1 MATKT
6 HLLLEDIIQEITINK
21 KVPKL
26 LLHSCCAPCSSY
38 VPLYLSQYFKITVF
52 FYNPNIMPILEYQR
66 RLEEQK
72 RLLTFISSKYPI
84 NFIEGDY
91 DNDSFLEQIKGLEME
106 PEGHKRCLKC
116 YLLRLTKTAQQAS
129 NNYDYF
135 ATTLTV
141 SPYKNAKIINE
152 IGTSLEKEFKVK
164 YLPSDFK
171 KKDGYKK
178 SIDLAKKYNLY
189 RQQYCGCQFSI
200 K

>member
-38 VPLYLSQYFKITVF
+38 VLLYLSQYFKITVF

-72 RLLTFISSKYPI
+72 KLLTFISSKYPI

-106 PEGHKRCLKC
+106 PESHKRCLKC

-171 KKDGYKK
+171 KRDGYKK

>member
-38 VPLYLSQYFKITVF
+38 VLLYLSQYFKITVF

-72 RLLTFISSKYPI
+72 KLLTFISSKYPI

-135 ATTLTV
+135 ATTLTI

>member
-6 HLLLEDIIQEITINK
+6 HLLLEDIIQEITTNK

-38 VPLYLSQYFKITVF
+38 VLLYLSQYFKITVF

-66 RLEEQK
+66 RLEDQK
-72 RLLTFISSKYPI
+72 KLLTFISSKYPI

-171 KKDGYKK
+171 KRDGYKK

>member
-6 HLLLEDIIQEITINK
+6 HLLLEDIIQEITTNK

-38 VPLYLSQYFKITVF
+38 VLLYLSQYFKITVF

-66 RLEEQK
+66 RLEDQK
-72 RLLTFISSKYPI
+72 GLLTFISSKYPI

-152 IGTSLEKEFKVK
+152 IGTSLEKEFKIK

-171 KKDGYKK
+171 KRDGYKK
-178 SIDLAKKYNLY
+178 SIDLAKKHNLY

>member
-38 VPLYLSQYFKITVF
+38 VLLYLSQYFKITVF

-72 RLLTFISSKYPI
+72 KLLTFISSKYPI

-106 PEGHKRCLKC
+106 PESHKRCLKC

-164 YLPSDFK
+164 YLSSDFK
-171 KKDGYKK
+171 KRDGYKK

>member
-38 VPLYLSQYFKITVF
+38 VLLYLSQYFKITVF

-66 RLEEQK
+66 RLEDQK
-72 RLLTFISSKYPI
+72 GLLTFISSKYPI

-106 PEGHKRCLKC
+106 PESHKRCLKC

-164 YLPSDFK
+164 YLSSDFK
-171 KKDGYKK
+171 KRDGYKK

>member
-38 VPLYLSQYFKITVF
+38 VLLYLSQYFKITVF

-84 NFIEGDY
+84 DFIEGDY
-91 DNDSFLEQIKGLEME
+91 DNDSFLEQIKGLEKE

>member
-6 HLLLEDIIQEITINK
+6 HLLLEDIIQEITTNK

-38 VPLYLSQYFKITVF
+38 VLLYLSQYFKITVF

-66 RLEEQK
+66 RLEDQK
-72 RLLTFISSKYPI
+72 KLLTFISSKYPI

-106 PEGHKRCLKC
+106 PEGYKRCLKC

-135 ATTLTV
+135 ATTLTI

-171 KKDGYKK
+171 KRDGYKK

>member
-38 VPLYLSQYFKITVF
+38 VLLYLSQYFKITVF

-66 RLEEQK
+66 RLEDQK
-72 RLLTFISSKYPI
+72 GLLTFISSKYPI